1 MVDLTTMLEKI
12 ADAAEKNAK
21 VNPEDYIGSDGLLR
35 CGKCGGKK
43 QTKPGIPGWT
53 RIVFCDCDC
62 VRAEKEA
69 AQVKE
74 RHERFR
80 EELLEKCF
88 TDPAMREWTFAAD
101 NGNNPKLMEIS
112 RKFVEDF
119 EIFRKD
125 GRGLLLF
132 GTTGVGK
139 SWAAGCI
146 ANALIEKE
154 IACKFLDFSQIAN
167 ILSERGTDRM
177 DYIQTLARYPLL
189 ILDDLNAE
197 RDTSYMDEV
206 VFSVIDARAK
216 AKTPLIVTTNLTRQD
231 FAAPKN
237 TAKGRVISRLFD
249 LCIPYEVTG
258 ADQRK
263 EGLRRDMD
271 YYKGLL
277 GI

>member
-1 MVDLTTMLEKI
+1 MVDFTSMLDRI
-12 ADAAEKNAK
+12 ADAAEKKAV
-21 VNPEDYIGSDGLLR
+21 VNPDDYVGADGLLR

-43 QTKPGIPGWT
+43 QIKPGIPGWN
-53 RIVFCDCDC
+53 RVVYCDCDC
-62 VRAEKEA
+62 VYAAKEA
-69 AQVKE
+69 ERESE

-80 EELLEKCF
+80 EEMLTRCF
-88 TDPAMREWTFAAD
+88 TDPAMREWRFEAD
-101 NGNNPKLMEIS
+101 NGNNPKLTEIC

-146 ANALIEKE
+146 ANALIDKE
-154 IACKFLDFSQIAN
+154 IACKFLDFTQIAN

-177 DYIQTLARYPLL
+177 DYIQTLAQYPLL

-249 LCIPYEVTG
+249 LCIPYEVAG
-258 ADQRK
+258 PDQRK

>member
-1 MVDLTTMLEKI
+1 MVDFTPMLDRI
-12 ADAAEKNAK
+12 ADAAEKKAV
-21 VNPEDYIGSDGLLR
+21 VNPGDYFGEDGLLR
-35 CGKCGGKK
+35 CGKCGGRK
-43 QTKPGIPGWT
+43 QTKPAILGWT
-53 RIVFCDCDC
+53 RIICCDCDC
-62 VRAEKEA
+62 VYAAKEA
-69 AQVKE
+69 KREAE
-74 RHERFR
+74 RHEKFR
-80 EELLEKCF
+80 EDLLTKCF
-88 TDPAMREWTFAAD
+88 IDKGMREWRFEAD
-101 NGNNPKLMEIS
+101 NGNNPKLMEIC
-112 RKFVEDF
+112 RQFVEDF
-119 EIFRKD
+119 EIFQKD

-154 IACKFLDFSQIAN
+154 IACKFLDFTQIAN
-167 ILSERGTDRM
+167 ILSERGTDRA
-177 DYIQTLARYPLL
+177 DYVQTLAQYPLL

-263 EGLRRDMD
+263 EGLRRNMD
-271 YYKGLL
+271 YYKRIL